1 MKKSVPFMIVLK
13 NNYTFPDHPATL
25 PEMVAKWCA
34 DEPWFDDFFVKTAV
48 LVPVPRH
55 HPIKPGSLW
64 VPKVI
69 ADSLKQHGLGSSVIP
84 CLERTEKVLQSSKST
99 TQDRP
104 DMQTHYKTMRVKNC
118 IAAEPQDVLLVDDVV
133 TSGATIAASYRRM
146 AEAYPNARI
155 KAFAA
160 MSASFPD
167 EFRLVEDARTG
178 TIEIDGLNTEK
189 RFDD

>member
-13 NNYTFPDHPATL
+13 NKYTFPYHPGTL

-34 DEPWFDDFFVKTAV
+34 DEPRFADFFVKKAM
-48 LVPVPRH
+48 LVPIPRH

-69 ADSLKQHGLGSSVIP
+69 ADSLKRHGLGSGVIP
-84 CLERTEKVLQSSKST
+84 CLERTEKVPQSSKST
-99 TQDRP
+99 AQDRP
-104 DMQTHYKTMRVKNC
+104 DMQAHYKTIRIQNC
-118 IAAEPQDVLLVDDVV
+118 IATEPQDILLVDDVV
-133 TSGATIAASYRRM
+133 TSGATIAASYKRV

-155 KAFAA
+155 KAFAS

-167 EFRLVEDARTG
+167 EFRRVKDARTG
-178 TIEIDGLNTEK
+178 TIEIDGLNAEK